1 MGQKVSTVRTEIREA
16 LDPSDEERTT
26 QEERL
31 NVLEM
36 MVTSRLDIAKQNI
49 LNGDR
54 NAVTSRFTLGL

>member
-54 NAVTSRFTLGL
+54 NDQQITLGL